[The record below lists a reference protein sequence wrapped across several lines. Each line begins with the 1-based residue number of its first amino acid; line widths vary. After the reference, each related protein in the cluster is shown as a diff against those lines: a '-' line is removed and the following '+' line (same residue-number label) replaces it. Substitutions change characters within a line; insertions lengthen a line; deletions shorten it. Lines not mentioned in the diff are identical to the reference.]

1 MTYFQ
6 LPKSCPD
13 IYRYLQCI
21 PDISANS
28 TAKISESLEFYLSDI
43 KERIKQHNIDWDNY
57 KKYTNPY
64 EYIHSYVPHTK
75 RSIAKYKPLS
85 RSYFKMIELLNIFHL
100 DKINHSIRTFHLA
113 EGPGGFIEALVYTR
127 KRQDDKYIGMT
138 LLDDHNDENIPAW
151 KKSSHFLNTHKNI
164 IIETGQDKTGN
175 ILSLHNFLFCKQKYE
190 SSMDI
195 ITADGGFDFS
205 IDFNNQEKN
214 MARLLFAQIAFAL
227 CLQAKNGSFILKVF
241 DCFNESTID
250 LLYLLSAFYKKVYIV
265 KPKTSRYANSEKYI
279 VCKGF
284 MYENTSLFF
293 EYIKTTFI
301 SMLSIPKNIHIKR
314 FFSNIEIPLHFL
326 TKLEDCNSIFGQQQ
340 IENIHY
346 TLYLIDIKSQT
357 DKIDTIIQNNI
368 QKCVQ
373 WCLTNNVQ
381 YNSGVSV

>member
-6 LPKSCPD
+6 LPRPSAD
-13 IYRYLQCI
+13 IYRYLHCV
-21 PDISANS
+21 PDLSDNS
-28 TAKISESLEFYLSDI
+28 STKISESLEFYLSDI
-43 KERIKQHNIDWDNY
+43 KERIKLHNNDWDIY

-64 EYIHSYVPHTK
+64 EYIHSYVPHAK
-75 RSIAKYKPLS
+75 KSIAKYKPLS

-100 DKINHSIRTFHLA
+100 DKISHSIKSFHLA
-113 EGPGGFIEALVYTR
+113 EGPGGFIEALVYSR

-138 LLDDHNDENIPAW
+138 LLDDRNDDNIPGW
-151 KKSSHFLNTHKNI
+151 KKSSYFLNTHKNI
-164 IIETGQDKTGN
+164 FIETGQDKTGN
-175 ILSLHNFLFCKQKYE
+175 ILSLQNLLFCKQKYE

-205 IDFNNQEKN
+205 VDFNNQEKN

-284 MYENTSLFF
+284 MYENTDLFF
-293 EYIKTTFI
+293 HYIQSTF
-301 SMLSIPKNIHIKR
+301 SAMLVIPQDKHIKR

-326 TKLEDCNSIFGQQQ
+326 SKLEDCNSIFGQQQ

-368 QKCVQ
+368 QKCIQ
-373 WCLTNNVQ
+373 WCLVNNVQ
-381 YNSGVSV
+381 YNTGLSV